1 MDKSVID
8 KMNKEEILELLSP
21 YLSVG
26 EPWPN
31 TWGSSYYEMLKSSY
45 PRIKLKDDVRYPKG
59 RIDIWINMDD
69 IGSVGLSIYPDI
81 VAKYRDMIINK
92 IIQ

>member
-21 YLSVG
+21 YLSRG
-26 EPWPN
+26 E
-31 TWGSSYYEMLKSSY
+31 SASQYYEMLKSSY